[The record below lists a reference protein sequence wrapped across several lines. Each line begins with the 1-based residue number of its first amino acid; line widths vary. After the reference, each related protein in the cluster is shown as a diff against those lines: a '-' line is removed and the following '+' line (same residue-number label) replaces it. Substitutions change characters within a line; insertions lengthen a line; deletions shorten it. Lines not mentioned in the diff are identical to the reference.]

1 LGRDVAATLDTDL
14 VRPLRTKL
22 SVGLPPVVASIRQ
35 ALQLIGN
42 LDHVSRGTLHWRL
55 ALNILEYAQM
65 RNEPETIELATDAVE
80 NALAT
85 DGWLAR

>member
-1 LGRDVAATLDTDL
+1 MAAAFDTDL

-42 LDHVSRGTLHWRL
+42 LDHVSRRTLHWRL

-85 DGWLAR
+85 DGWLAC

>member
-1 LGRDVAATLDTDL
+1 MAPALDTDL
-14 VRPLRTKL
+14 VRPLRTKE

-35 ALQLIGN
+35 ALKLIAN
-42 LDHVSRGTLHWRL
+42 LDHVSRDTLHWRL